1 MRTPFLFL
9 FLFLSAYV
17 SAQQVLIG
25 RVSVEGDRSVAGV
38 SVYNVATESLTQ
50 SDNDGHFL
58 IYGSVGDEIRFIK
71 PGFQR
76 VSYYVKAESF
86 TSSISIDL
94 ILLEHEIEEVV
105 IGFRPSGILSKDS
118 RALDRPLRE
127 RKLNDEMA
135 AYMMKPPAE
144 GAYPSNKMPSSMAMG
159 PDFSQGQMDLLKLAS
174 GLGEL
179 FNKAT
184 NPTPPANY
192 AQREAFYK
200 RVKEATDLEYYKSR
214 GLDEYDF
221 DIYLAYADERLDL
234 AKKFRLRFDMKAIEL
249 ELKGLLTNYLDTR
262 VTVQKE
268 KELPL

>member
-1 MRTPFLFL
+1 MKTHFIFLFL
-9 FLFLSAYV
+9 FLTAYM
-17 SAQQVLIG
+17 SAQKVIIG

-38 SVYNVATESLTQ
+38 SVYNATTEKLTQ
-50 SDNDGHFL
+50 SDNEGHFL
-58 IYGSVGDEIRFIK
+58 IYGNVGDEIRFIK

-76 VSYYVKAESF
+76 ISYHVKEESF
-86 TSSISIDL
+86 NSSVTINL
-94 ILLEHEIEEVV
+94 ALLEHEIEEVV

-135 AYMMKPPAE
+135 AYMMKPPAG
-144 GAYPSNKMPSSMAMG
+144 GAYPSNNMPSTLALG
-159 PDFSQGQMDLLKLAS
+159 PNFSQGQVDLVKIAGGLA
-174 GLGEL
+174 EL

-184 NPTPPANY
+184 TPMPPPNY

-234 AKKFRLRFDMKAIEL
+234 VKKFRLRFDIKAIEI
-249 ELKGLLTNYLDTR
+249 ELKGLLANYLDTR
-262 VTVQKE
+262 VRVQKE
-268 KELPL
+268 KELPM